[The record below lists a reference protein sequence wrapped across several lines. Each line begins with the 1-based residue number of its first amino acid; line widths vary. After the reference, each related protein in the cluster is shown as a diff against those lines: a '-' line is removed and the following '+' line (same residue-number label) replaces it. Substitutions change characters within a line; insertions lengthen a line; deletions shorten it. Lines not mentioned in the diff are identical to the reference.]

1 MFKDDDRNDVALHL
15 VRFHMHIHKLKI
27 DFS

>member
-15 VRFHMHIHKLKI
+15 VKFHMHTPNLKVE
-27 DFS
+27 FP